1 MVFQRLSPC
10 LTKFARSTAANA
22 AVEYAVCIGSI
33 VGVVLL
39 AGSVLGTRLQN
50 TFSNAATVAQSPG
63 NRSSEHGDNVAISA
77 AATGSNE
84 AAPISGRALVLWLV
98 IVLVVGGVPPLATL
112 WLVRKRA
119 ARRAAS
125 IGPDPDTVPKR
136 LQAKF
141 VAKRQAILQ
150 FLSADTQQL
159 AHGQM
164 AVRNVMSTTPM
175 TKSPD
180 DDVHE
185 LRKLM
190 KENVIRHLLVCSP
203 TGALVGIVSDRD
215 INGKE
220 GHHVRDI
227 MTPSPITVR
236 SDTPVGTVTTM
247 MLARQISC
255 VPVVDDGRLLGI
267 VTTSD
272 LLMAL
277 QCVLRLIEQLSLPLE
292 HDDEKR
298 GPAGS
303 PIGGETEADAD
314 LISAE
319 ETREYEHCD
328 AGE

>member
-1 MVFQRLSPC
+1 M
-10 LTKFARSTAANA
+10 
-22 AVEYAVCIGSI
+22 EYAVCIGSI
-33 VGVVLL
+33 VGVVVL
-39 AGSVLGTRLQN
+39 AGSMLGTRLRD
-50 TFSNAATVAQSPG
+50 TFSNAAAVAQSPV
-63 NRSSEHGDNVAISA
+63 NRSSEQGDAVAMGT
-77 AATGSNE
+77 AATASND
-84 AAPISGRALVLWLV
+84 AAPISGRPLTLWLA

-112 WLVRKRA
+112 WFLRQRA

-125 IGPDPDTVPKR
+125 IGPDPNTVPKR

-150 FLSADTQQL
+150 FLSADTQQV

-164 AVRNVMSTTPM
+164 AVRHVMSTTPM

-190 KENVIRHLLVCSP
+190 KESVIRHLLVCDAS
-203 TGALVGIVSDRD
+203 GALVGVVSDRD

-220 GHHVRDI
+220 GNHVRDI
-227 MTPSPITVR
+227 MTPNPITVR
-236 SDTPVGTVTTM
+236 SDTPVSTMATM
-247 MLARQISC
+247 MLARRINC

-277 QCVLRLIEQLSLPLE
+277 QCVLRLIEQMSLPLE
-292 HDDEKR
+292 HD
-298 GPAGS
+298 
-303 PIGGETEADAD
+303 GGASASADPEAARH
-314 LISAE
+314 LASAE
-319 ETREYEHCD
+319 EEREYEHCH
-328 AGE
+328 AGGEA